1 MAEIVPFT
9 RRRGR
14 GKNIP
19 TFEKIVDG
27 EVIECVDV
35 DALSPEQR
43 AEFFRENDESTP
55 PSRNMKERRDESEI
69 D

>member
-9 RRRGR
+9 RRKR

-43 AEFFRENDESTP
+43 AEFFRENEERHTA
-55 PSRNMKERRDESEI
+55 PSI
-69 D
+69 DLQQMPQG